1 MKLFAVSDLHLH
13 YPVNRDALAALPAH
27 PGDWFIVAGDVG
39 EGEADLHFVFDQ
51 LAPRFDR
58 LFWVPGNHELWTHP
72 RTASTLRGVEKYEA
86 CVRVCREHGVLTPE
100 DPFVRWEGPGGPAWI
115 VPLFLLYDYSF
126 APDGMDPEAA
136 IAWAREAGVV
146 CLDERFLHADPHADK
161 VAWCRDRV
169 ASTLARLEQLDRSI
183 PWVLVNHFPMR
194 GDLTRLPAIPRFRIW
209 CGTTET
215 EDWHRRFPVSV
226 VVSGHLH
233 MPATDWRD
241 GVRFEEVSLGY
252 PSHWNVALGIEAHL
266 REILPGPSERVAGDA
281 PTVWRRLKRWSD

>member
-1 MKLFAVSDLHLH
+1 MRLLAISDLHLH
-13 YPVNRDALAALPAH
+13 YEVNRDALAALPAH
-27 PGDWFIVAGDVG
+27 PGHWLIIAGDVG
-39 EGEADLHFVFDQ
+39 EGEADLRLVFDQ

-72 RTASTLRGVEKYEA
+72 RTGSTLRGVEKYEA
-86 CVRVCREHGVLTPE
+86 CVRVCREYGVLTPE
-100 DPFVRWEGPGGPAWI
+100 DPFVHWDGPGGPAWI

-126 APDGMDPEAA
+126 APDGMDPDAA

-209 CGTTET
+209 CGTTAT

-252 PSHWNVALGIEAHL
+252 PSHWNVSLGMEAHL
-266 REILPGPSERVAGDA
+266 REILPGPSEQVAADA
-281 PTVWRRLKRWSD
+281 PTIWRRLKRWSD